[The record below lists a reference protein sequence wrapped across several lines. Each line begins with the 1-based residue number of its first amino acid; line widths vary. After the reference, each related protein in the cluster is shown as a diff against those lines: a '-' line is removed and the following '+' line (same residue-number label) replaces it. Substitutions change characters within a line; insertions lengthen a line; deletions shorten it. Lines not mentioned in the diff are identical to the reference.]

1 MSIVPLIAI
10 NAANAAN
17 ASGAEAAKSIVARF
31 REAGAVGPGEAIA
44 WTPEGKLQQAQFG
57 KLIENGAL
65 VEMRPG
71 TYFLNEEKLAAATN
85 WPVFFLVAL
94 AVFFALAGLAILMMP
109 G

>member
-44 WTPEGKLQQAQFG
+44 WTPEGKLQEAQFE
-57 KLIENGAL
+57 KLVEKGAL

-71 TYFLNEEKLAAATN
+71 HWFLNEEKLAASKNGSGVLLITLLTLA
-85 WPVFFLVAL
+85 AL
-94 AVFFALAGLAILMMP
+94 LGWVILMTI
-109 G
+109 